1 MKGSKKKE
9 VKPALVVEQ
18 ASYVPKSI
26 MPHTAGLALI
36 IAAKPNSKE
45 SKVLEINDEYIGVAI
60 AAPPKEGEANE
71 ELLSHLA
78 LALGV
83 KKNTVYLDKGSKSR
97 NKVAIIE
104 NKGITL
110 SQAYELLSADLNS

>member
-1 MKGSKKKE
+1 MKGNKKKE
-9 VKPALVVEQ
+9 TKPPPVEQ
-18 ASYVPKSI
+18 APYVPKSI
-26 MPHTAGLALI
+26 MPNAAGLALV

-45 SKVLEINDEYIGVAI
+45 SKITEINDEYIGVAI

-78 LALGV
+78 LVLGV

-104 NKGITL
+104 NKGLTL
-110 SQAYELLSADLNS
+110 NQAYELLIADLNN

>member
-1 MKGSKKKE
+1 MKGNKKKE
-9 VKPALVVEQ
+9 TKPPPVVEQ
-18 ASYVPKSI
+18 ATYVPKSI
-26 MPHTAGLALI
+26 MPNAAGLALVI
-36 IAAKPNSKE
+36 CAKPNSKE
-45 SKVLEINDEYIGVAI
+45 SKITEINDEYIGMAI

-78 LALGV
+78 LVLGV

-104 NKGITL
+104 NKGL
-110 SQAYELLSADLNS
+110 KLDQAYELLMADLNS

>member
-1 MKGSKKKE
+1 MKGNKKKE
-9 VKPALVVEQ
+9 TKPPAVVEQ
-18 ASYVPKSI
+18 AAYVPKSI
-26 MPHTAGLALI
+26 MLNAAGLALV

-45 SKVLEINDEYIGVAI
+45 SKVTEINDEYIGVAI

-78 LALGV
+78 LVLEV

-97 NKVAIIE
+97 NKVAII
-104 NKGITL
+104 
-110 SQAYELLSADLNS
+110 